1 MELKQL
7 TAKDIYPD
15 SIEVGTPAKGGVFKV
30 YFDASK
36 PDETKIRIDNAAKAL
51 AYANEVRG
59 NVEVIKDGKSNE

>member
-15 SIEVGTPAKGGVFKV
+15 SIEVGTPAKGGAFKV

-36 PDETKIRIDNAAKAL
+36 PDETKVRIDNAAKAL
-51 AYANEVRG
+51 AYANQIKNG
-59 NVEVIKDGKSNE
+59 VEVQNEDASK